1 MKSRLKNS
9 GYQLDEDK
17 NIWIRADYRGIAYND
32 GDEIETRIRGIIQS
46 SEDISVLSTELRGK
60 VTDWASLYH
69 LSGVRANILRP
80 FQASL
85 KGDILEIGAGC
96 GAITRYLGE
105 QGANVLALEGSP
117 RRAGI
122 ARLRTRDLENVTVL
136 SEKFDEF
143 KTEETFDV
151 VTLIGVLEYA
161 NMFTPGDEPAL
172 NMLKRVRQLLKPSGK
187 LIIAIENQLG
197 LKYFAGAPE
206 DHLGIP
212 MYGVE
217 GRYKKHQPQTFG
229 RKVLEEM
236 LISAGFSSSQ
246 FMAPFPDYKLP
257 TSIVTESGFKNPK
270 FDAAAFAWQSAKR
283 DHQLPLCTHFSLELA
298 WSDVVKNGLGLDMA
312 NSFLI
317 LASTESTPF
326 AKTNILAYHY
336 SAERLADYCKS
347 IHFIG
352 KDKDIEVI
360 YTPLRTGFNQASQ
373 VDGPVDFEFPKD
385 EKYSLGKTFSWQFIQ
400 IVNQDGWTF
409 DEVGSYFKR
418 YIKILEECISQGGF
432 PIKLK
437 SSKDLIPGKYFD
449 SLPQNIVITA
459 EGTPVLFDTEWD
471 LKGDLELG
479 RLLLRAMLNLL
490 PLVSRFGK
498 NSTYDELTRRQ
509 FIDEVFSCI
518 RINVGEADINRYLQL
533 ESEVQN
539 QIFGRPLG
547 YQMDWGLREELNFL
561 NTSLYARK
569 RDQDVAQ
576 LAVKIEQLNDV
587 VLDFEQSRSWQMT
600 KPLRKAMKLI
610 KKSRLFAQELP
621 NSIHIILYK
630 RGGIRILARKWL
642 KILRDE
648 GFIEFY
654 IRLKK
659 AIRNIRIKNQ
669 DNFGLWLAQYS
680 DISDLDP
687 LALKSKI
694 EGFERLPL
702 ISILMPVYKTN
713 PQWLS
718 EAIVSVIG
726 QSYPHWELCI
736 ADDASQDIQLR
747 NILDEYSK
755 KDHRIKV
762 HFSNINEHISAASNH
777 ALDLAT
783 GEWTGLLD
791 HDDLLDKNALLW
803 VVDSINANTNA
814 ALIYSDEAKTDEN
827 GNKFD
832 PYFKPDWNRD
842 LFYSQNYIC
851 HFGVYKTST
860 LKEIGGFRIGFEGAQ
875 DYDLALRFT
884 ENISEEGIV
893 HIPRLLYYW
902 RAHQLST
909 AQSGSAKN
917 YAKTAGQ
924 RALQEHLDRLGILA
938 TAVSTNDGY
947 RVSYSLPEDPPL
959 VSLIIPTRNGKTLV
973 KQCIESIV
981 NKTIYQ
987 NYEIILVDN
996 SSDDEE
1002 SLSYFKELQD
1012 NYGVRVFA
1020 YDGEFN
1026 YSAINNFA
1034 VSKAKGDLICLVN
1047 NDIEVISPEW
1057 LSEMV
1062 SLAIQPR
1069 IGAVGAK
1076 LLYPDSSLQHG
1087 GVVLGIGGVAGHSH
1101 KHLAD
1106 GDPGYFNRVNLISSY
1121 SAVTAACLLIRK
1133 EIFLNLGGLNEQDL
1147 KVAFNDV
1154 DFCLRVQ
1161 EGGFDNVWTPYAKLF
1176 HHESATRG
1184 FEDNPEKVARFNSEA
1199 EYMKHRWNNFLL
1211 RDPAYNAN
1219 LSLER
1224 EDFGF
1229 AFPPRI

>member
-1 MKSRLKNS
+1 MKSRLKNL

-17 NIWIRADYRGIAYND
+17 NIWIGADYRGIAYND
-32 GDEIETRIRGIIQS
+32 GDEIETRIRGIVQF

-80 FQASL
+80 YQDSL

-217 GRYKKHQPQTFG
+217 GRYQKHQPQTFG
-229 RKVLEEM
+229 KKVLEEM
-236 LISAGFSSSQ
+236 LIRAGFSSSE

-257 TSIVTESGFKNPK
+257 ISIVTESGFKNPR

-283 DHQLPLCTHFSLELA
+283 DHQLPPCTHFSLELA

-312 NSFLI
+312 NSFLV
-317 LASTESTPF
+317 LASKASNQF
-326 AKTNILAYHY
+326 AQTNILAYHY
-336 SAERLADYCKS
+336 SAERLANYCKAAQ
-347 IHFIG
+347 FIA
-352 KDKDIEVI
+352 KDRDIEVI
-360 YTPLRTGFNQASQ
+360 YSPLQTSFNKASEIN
-373 VDGPVDFEFPKD
+373 GPVDFAFPEN

-409 DEVGSYFKR
+409 DQVGAYFKR

-432 PIKLK
+432 PVKLN

-459 EGTPVLFDTEWD
+459 EGTPVLFDTEWV

-479 RLLLRAMLNLL
+479 RLLLRAMLNLF

-539 QIFGRPLG
+539 QICGRPLEKP
-547 YQMDWGLREELNFL
+547 MDWCLSDQFNFL
-561 NTSLYARK
+561 NTFLYARN
-569 RDQDVAQ
+569 RDEQVAE
-576 LAVKIEQLNDV
+576 LLGKVEG
-587 VLDFEQSRSWQMT
+587 FEFSRSWKIT
-600 KPLRKAMKLI
+600 RPLRRAVAAA
-610 KKSRLFAQELP
+610 KKVKIFLKNLTGRMRFQL
-621 NSIHIILYK
+621 HK
-630 RGGIRILARKWL
+630 RGGPTTLIKKWL

-648 GFIEFY
+648 GFIEFFK
-654 IRLKK
+654 RLKK
-659 AIRNIRIKNQ
+659 AIRNTQVKNR

-680 DISDLDP
+680 GINNLD
-687 LALKSKI
+687 ALTLQSKI
-694 EGFERLPL
+694 ENFEKRPL

-718 EAIVSVIG
+718 EAIESVIG
-726 QSYPHWELCI
+726 QSYPYWELCI

-747 NILDEYSK
+747 NILEGYSK

-803 VVDSINANTNA
+803 VVDSINANPNA

-851 HFGVYKTST
+851 HFGVYKTSI
-860 LKEIGGFRIGFEGAQ
+860 LRDIGGFRIGFEGAQ

-884 ENISEEGIV
+884 ENISENSIV

-924 RALQEHLDRLGILA
+924 RALQEHLDRLGLLA
-938 TAVSTNDGY
+938 TVVSTNDGY
-947 RVSYSLPEDPPL
+947 RVSYSLPKDPPL
-959 VSLIIPTRNGKTLV
+959 VSLIIPTRNGKALV

-1002 SLSYFKELQD
+1002 SLAYFKELQD

-1057 LSEMV
+1057 LSEIV

-1106 GDPGYFNRVNLISSY
+1106 GQSGYFNRVNLISSY

-1133 EIFLNLGGLNEQDL
+1133 EIFVNIGGLNEQDL

-1161 EGGFDNVWTPYAKLF
+1161 EAGFDNVWTPYAKLF